1 VTVAARIGVDLGE
14 FSIDDV
20 ELAVDSG
27 TTSAIIGPNGAGKS
41 TIVQAIAGTV
51 PLQRGR
57 IALGDRVVDDV
68 AHGVF
73 VPPADRSVGAVMQD
87 PMLFPH
93 LNVLENVAF
102 GPRARGT
109 SRRMAREIAYEWLER
124 LGVAA
129 HAAKR
134 PRALSGGQAQRV
146 ALARALATDPDVL
159 LLDEPLSALDAGTRP
174 AVRRELVQ
182 HLSEYAG
189 TAIVVTHDAVEAMTL
204 ADHLVAL
211 EDGRITQ
218 KGTATELRE
227 RPRSRYVADLVGVNL
242 YRGEADRD
250 GIVTEVGQRIV
261 ASGHDTRGP
270 ALAVIHPRAVALH
283 EQEPHGTPRNVWAG
297 TVAHIDPEGSRARVH
312 VDAAV
317 PITAEVTTT
326 AVGSLGVTEGAAIWV
341 SVKAT
346 EVEVYPA

>member
-1 VTVAARIGVDLGE
+1 MTIAARIGVDLGE
-14 FSIDDV
+14 FSVDDV
-20 ELAVDSG
+20 ELRVESG
-27 TTSAIIGPNGAGKS
+27 STSAIIGPNGAGKS
-41 TIVQAIAGTV
+41 TIVHTIAGTV

-57 IALGDRVVDDV
+57 IVLGDRVVDDV
-68 AHGVF
+68 TDAIF

-93 LNVLENVAF
+93 LSVLENVAF

-109 SRRMAREIAYEWLER
+109 PRRVAREVAHAWLER

-129 HAAKR
+129 HAQKR

-174 AVRRELVQ
+174 AVRRELAQ
-182 HLSEYAG
+182 HLAEYSG

-204 ADHLVAL
+204 ADHLLAL

-218 KGTATELRE
+218 RGTASELRE

-250 GIVTEVGQRIV
+250 GIVTAVGERIV
-261 ASGHDTRGP
+261 ATGHDARGP
-270 ALAVIHPRAVALH
+270 ALAVVHPRAVALH
-283 EQEPHGTPRNVWAG
+283 RDEPHGTPRNVWPG

-317 PITAEVTTT
+317 PITAEVTATSI
-326 AVGSLGVTEGAAIWV
+326 AGLGVTEGAAIWV

-346 EVEVYPA
+346 EVEIYPS